1 MALLYKQKEVFI
13 ETYQKLLLTIPSYY
27 DIKREYSYHVFFLG
41 ICVWLKNEYE
51 IISNREEGKGRCDLV
66 LKAKKA
72 NLPLYIF
79 EFKYVT
85 SKIVYLKDIAIQAIQ
100 QIKEK

>member
-1 MALLYKQKEVFI
+1 MI
-13 ETYQKLLLTIPSYY
+13 
-27 DIKREYSYHVFFLG
+27 
-41 ICVWLKNEYE
+41 
-51 IISNREEGKGRCDLV
+51 

-100 QIKEK
+100 QIKEKQYDVDISGEVIYISMAYRHKEVEIIW